1 MIKVLFLMIF
11 IPKGFCA
18 TWEQTYG
25 RGKGDVARAMVSTA
39 DGGYLLTGG
48 TEGELGTNAF
58 RIWVL
63 KIGSLGRIQ
72 WQKTFGFGIGESI
85 APSDD
90 GGFVIAA
97 TSRSSSDT
105 ESAIRIF
112 KINKFGDLQWQRTID
127 RTASA
132 DAPFQIQKASMGG
145 YIVIAYTNFTGSHSL
160 IWILRL
166 NAQGKVK
173 WQYSYGG
180 ATFDVPTAIKETSEG
195 GWIVVGYTRLSG
207 SRVIRCWVFKINST
221 GQIIWQKAFGG
232 DRDTYGI
239 AIVFAEDETFAVSGW
254 ILEANSRE
262 VFVMKLD
269 KDGNMIWQKIY
280 GGPRSEELMAFQ
292 PTENGFV
299 LSGSTTSFI
308 HGFNGNA
315 FILAIDSQGEIQWQ
329 SVYGDENHSY
339 ISSIQQTKDSG
350 YIGLGSISQ
359 SDSGQDFWL
368 LKVDHSGNLEN
379 SCDIQLDSQMIA
391 EPGNLRIFQTAR
403 KPVPQ
408 KFTVKRPDILIV
420 NTTGLQHP
428 LCEK

>member
-1 MIKVLFLMIF
+1 MIF
-11 IPKGFCA
+11 IPQGFCA
-18 TWEQTYG
+18 TWEETFG
-25 RGKGDVARAMVSTA
+25 RGKGDVPRAMVPTD

-48 TEGELGTNAF
+48 SQGEQGTNAF

-63 KIGSLGRIQ
+63 KTGSLGKIQ

-85 APSDD
+85 VASDD

-97 TSRSSSDT
+97 TSQSSSDT

-127 RTASA
+127 RLGSA
-132 DAPFQIQKASMGG
+132 DAPFQIQKASKGG
-145 YIVIAYTNFTGSHSL
+145 YIVIAYTNFTGSRSS

-166 NAQGKVK
+166 NAQGIVK
-173 WQYSYGG
+173 WQYTYGG
-180 ATFDVPTAIKETSEG
+180 ATFDVPTQIKETSEG
-195 GWIVVGYTRLSG
+195 GWIVVGYTKLSG
-207 SRVIRCWVFKINST
+207 SKVIRCWLFKINST

-239 AIVFAEDETFAVSGW
+239 AIVLTEDQTFAVSGW
-254 ILEANSRE
+254 ILRDTGWDL
-262 VFVMKLD
+262 FVMKLD

-280 GGPRSEELMAFQ
+280 GGPGSEEAMAFQ
-292 PTENGFV
+292 ATQNGFV

-315 FILAIDSQGEIQWQ
+315 FILALDSQGEIQWQ

-339 ISSIQQTKDSG
+339 ISSIQQTKDTG

-359 SDSGQDFWL
+359 SGSGQDFWL

-379 SCDIQLDSQMIA
+379 SCDIQLDSQMIV
-391 EPGNLRIFQTAR
+391 EPGNLVVFQTERKPIAR
-403 KPVPQ
+403 K
-408 KFTVKRPDILIV
+408 FTIKTPDILIT
-420 NTTGLQHP
+420 NTAGFLSSV
-428 LCEK
+428 CKK